1 MDVNG
6 GEYIL
11 IASKSPSDATV
22 TWSSSNDEVATVSN
36 GYVVGVSAG
45 TATITASIPGASDT
59 CEVTVI
65 AAEQTNNGGE

>member
-1 MDVNG
+1 M
-6 GEYIL
+6 
-11 IASKSPSDATV
+11 IASVEPSTSRSLV

-36 GYVVGVSAG
+36 SGYVQGVSAG